1 MPVRIGTSTPSTFK
15 VGSSQVTKLY
25 QGATLVWSTAAALS
39 VSASHTSVSGY
50 ESRIAPA
57 AANVN
62 VTSISTVITA
72 SGGSGSYTYSWSRL
86 SGSTAINVNG
96 ATSPNTP
103 FNAVLGQN
111 NTVTGVWRCTVS
123 DGTSSAY
130 VDVDV
135 SLTYEVATE

>member
-1 MPVRIGTSTPSTFK
+1 MPVRHGANTPSTFK
-15 VGSSQVTKLY
+15 VGGSQVSKLY
-25 QGATLVWSTAAALS
+25 HGSDLVWSNAVALS
-39 VSASHTSVSGY
+39 ATASPTSVSGADY
-50 ESRIAPA
+50 RVAPA

-62 VTSISTVITA
+62 VTSNSTVITA

-103 FNAVLGQN
+103 FNATLGQN

-123 DGTSSAY
+123 DGTSSVT
-130 VDVDV
+130 VDVNV
-135 SLTYEVATE
+135 TLTYEVAAA